1 MKTTEMKPTTKLRY
15 LLKDMENDLVLEKH
29 QEIVLQQWWSNA
41 DSVKMGPVHMIKGE
55 WRDVPVDDLDE
66 MGR

>member
-1 MKTTEMKPTTKLRY
+1 VGAN
-15 LLKDMENDLVLEKH
+15 DENDELT
-29 QEIVLQQWWSNA
+29 LQQWWSNA
-41 DSVKMGPVHMIKGE
+41 DSVKMGPVHMVVGE

>member
-1 MKTTEMKPTTKLRY
+1 MESEMKTTEMKPTTRLRW
-15 LLKDMENDLVLEKH
+15 LPLNDKKDELR
-29 QEIVLQQWWSNA
+29 LQQWWSNA
-41 DSVKMGPVHMIKGE
+41 DSVKMGPVHMVVGE

>member
-1 MKTTEMKPTTKLRY
+1 MTPTAKLRY
-15 LLKDMENDLVLEKH
+15 GVQNMENDRVLEKH

-55 WRDVPVDDLDE
+55 WRDVEVVDE
-66 MGR
+66 S